1 MRRISSL
8 ALLVICLAVW
18 AYAEDPPK
26 AEEMHGTI
34 CDSKCVTQTSNTATC
49 NPNCMEKSGV
59 AVFINDNGTVKQ
71 IANQEICKSYM
82 GKHVK
87 MKARERQ
94 PESDYLIQELEQ
106 EHP

>member
-1 MRRISSL
+1 MRQISSL
-8 ALLVICLAVW
+8 ALLVICFAIL
-18 AYAEDPPK
+18 AYAADTPN

-34 CDSKCVTQTSNTATC
+34 CDSKCVTQVSNTASC
-49 NPNCMEKSGV
+49 NPDCTEKSGV
-59 AVFINDNGTVKQ
+59 AVFVDDNGSVKQ
-71 IANQEICKSYM
+71 IANQDICKSYM